1 MIRQTSDLNTIHRRD
16 DCSLGKS
23 LENTHDNRRD
33 MSNNGG
39 IHQRNHHDLSN
50 NVSILES
57 DRSSNSFNNQG
68 SVINIVNQSQLR
80 ADKSFVNGKPPLG
93 QRDHSANASRAE
105 THASI
110 QGRTQKSFRIHKIS
124 NKRQQPLNNNQIA
137 QQSTQNSEGQG
148 KSVKS
153 PEKHKKFER
162 VLVTGAF
169 DFLSKNQNSRKGSSD
184 RRSSFG
190 TNEQMRIS
198 TNGSQAKFTVSTLR
212 KTRRN
217 SSQNTGGGSRQG
229 SSSDEN
235 SQDVNL
241 EGAGENQNNHTPIGD
256 HHNRISIQNQEELN
270 ENHSGAPHFRG
281 KRVSVIREGNP
292 PNQQKKKPKAK
303 GVQAISK
310 RQKQNLPTSELL
322 TI

>member
-1 MIRQTSDLNTIHRRD
+1 MIRQTSDLNQIHRRD

-23 LENTHDNRRD
+23 LENTHENRRD
-33 MSNNGG
+33 MSNNVGV
-39 IHQRNHHDLSN
+39 HQRNHHDLSN

-68 SVINIVNQSQLR
+68 SNINIVNQSDMR
-80 ADKSFVNGKPPLG
+80 TDKSFVNGKPPLG

-124 NKRQQPLNNNQIA
+124 NKRQQPLNNNHIA
-137 QQSTQNSEGQG
+137 QQSTQNSESQG
-148 KSVKS
+148 KSIKN
-153 PEKHKKFER
+153 PDKHRKFER

-169 DFLSKNQNSRKGSSD
+169 DFLTKNHNSRKGSSD

-217 SSQNTGGGSRQG
+217 SSQNTGGGSRNG
-229 SSSDEN
+229 SSSDDH

-241 EGAGENQNNHTPIGD
+241 EGAGGNHNNHTPIGN
-256 HHNRISIQNQEELN
+256 HQYRISIQNQEEFN
-270 ENHSGAPHFRG
+270 ENNSGAPHFRG
-281 KRVSVIREGNP
+281 KRVSVIKEGNP
-292 PNQQKKKPKAK
+292 PTQQRKKPKAK

-310 RQKQNLPTSELL
+310 RMKNSFPAAEMA